1 LKLLRGRTGER
12 ERENRRGG
20 EWERGRKEERTH
32 GFPSWEGKG
41 VGYQV

>member
-1 LKLLRGRTGER
+1 MGEGERRRTGER
-12 ERENRRGG
+12 
-20 EWERGRKEERTH
+20 ERGRKEERTH